1 MRRFSESLP
10 ILLLRAREVAVARF
24 RPILYEY
31 GITEQQWRTLR
42 ALDELGELTGAVLA
56 HEAAVLAPSM
66 TRILRRLSED
76 GLIRVARSRRDQREL
91 KVKISPRGR
100 RLVDRIGP
108 LMEREYASI
117 CEQLGEEQ
125 LEALHSGLRELIA
138 LGRR

>member
-1 MRRFSESLP
+1 MRRFSQSLP

-42 ALDELGELTGAVLA
+42 ALDELGDLTGAVLA
-56 HEAAVLAPSM
+56 REAAVLAPSM

-76 GLIRVARSRRDQREL
+76 GLVRMARSRRDQREL
-91 KVKISPRGR
+91 KVKISSRGR